1 MAEQAGSQPPPPP
14 IGRSEPGGTGD
25 NGEVS
30 HRRAYVRPMDG
41 GIGAD
46 YLRALAAM
54 VEAGVDPSTVC
65 QAVSVLADC
74 AALAERAQHGDQGVA
89 LVAAERLVGQDGGLG
104 VVEIGAHRDPTEA
117 A

>member
-1 MAEQAGSQPPPPP
+1 MAESGGSQPPPPDP
-14 IGRSEPGGTGD
+14 VIGEG
-25 NGEVS
+25 VS
-30 HRRAYVRPMDG
+30 QGRAYVRSMDG

-65 QAVSVLADC
+65 QAVSVLAGC

-89 LVAAERLVGQDGGLG
+89 LVSAERLVGQDRGLG
-104 VVEIGAHRDPTEA
+104 VVEIDAHRDPTEA